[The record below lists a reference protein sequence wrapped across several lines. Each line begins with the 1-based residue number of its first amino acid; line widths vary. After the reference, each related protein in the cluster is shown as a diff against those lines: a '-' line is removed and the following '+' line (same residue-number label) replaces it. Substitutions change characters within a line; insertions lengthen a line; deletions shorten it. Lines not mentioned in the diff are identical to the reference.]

1 MDALFNSKIGR
12 ELKDYV
18 AITLGIMCYALG
30 VGQPLCF
37 LTKSLPVV

>member
-1 MDALFNSKIGR
+1 MDALFNSKFGR

-30 VGQPLCF
+30 WQPLCF
-37 LTKSLPVV
+37 LTKSLPVE